1 MIIAPYDLLSTSLLS
16 TPRPN
21 RPELQGSA
29 SEFEIITDHK
39 NLEYFTTTKV
49 LNQRQVRWSE
59 FLSQYNFR
67 IVYRPGSK
75 AIRPDALS
83 RRSQD
88 VPSKSDVKDDRLKQ
102 RRKTLLPR
110 DRFDPS
116 ALADLLSDIDDA
128 TPMIAAPA
136 ITLTPDLEKPIDD
149 IINQAYNNS
158 DLAQTM
164 LTALRD
170 PDVRRWPKSVSRE
183 LRVAMLDCQVRGN
196 RIYYRDRLFL
206 PPTDEAKIQVIYRT
220 HSSGP
225 GGHPGRVKTL
235 DLVTRTYWWPR
246 MS

>member
-1 MIIAPYDLLSTSLLS
+1 MIIAPYDLLK
-16 TPRPN
+16 
-21 RPELQGSA
+21 
-29 SEFEIITDHK
+29 FEIITDHK

-183 LRVAMLDCQVRGN
+183 LRVAMLDCQVR
-196 RIYYRDRLFL
+196 
-206 PPTDEAKIQVIYRT
+206 AKIQVIYRT